1 MLDGPTSSLHL
12 PTDPNQI
19 AFTGGNMATQHSTSV
34 LHPVFQQI
42 LDNVVNA
49 QIRQI
54 DRAFRQSLPACEYE
68 HPEYGMCGRIAK
80 VTDLDSER
88 PMCGLHFHLIQI
100 EDQVAEL
107 SA

>member
-1 MLDGPTSSLHL
+1 
-12 PTDPNQI
+12 
-19 AFTGGNMATQHSTSV
+19 MATQHSTSV

-49 QIRQI
+49 QIRHI

-68 HPEYGMCGRIAK
+68 HPDFGMCGRIAK

>member
-1 MLDGPTSSLHL
+1 
-12 PTDPNQI
+12 
-19 AFTGGNMATQHSTSV
+19 MAAHQSTPV

-68 HPEYGMCGRIAK
+68 HPDFGLCGRIAK

-88 PMCGLHFHLIQI
+88 PLCGLHFHMIQLNDAL
-100 EDQVAEL
+100 EVL
-107 SA
+107 

>member
-1 MLDGPTSSLHL
+1 MAAHQSTPSLHPL
-12 PTDPNQI
+12 
-19 AFTGGNMATQHSTSV
+19 FS
-34 LHPVFQQI
+34 QI

-68 HPEYGMCGRIAK
+68 HPEYGLCGRIAK

-88 PMCGLHFHLIQI
+88 PMCGLHFHMIQI
-100 EDQVAEL
+100 EDQIAEL
-107 SA
+107 SL

>member
-1 MLDGPTSSLHL
+1 
-12 PTDPNQI
+12 
-19 AFTGGNMATQHSTSV
+19 MATQHSTAV

-49 QIRQI
+49 QIRRI

-68 HPEYGMCGRIAK
+68 HPDFGMCGRIAK

-88 PMCGLHFHLIQI
+88 PMCGLHFHMIQLNDAL
-100 EDQVAEL
+100 EVL
-107 SA
+107 

>member
-1 MLDGPTSSLHL
+1 
-12 PTDPNQI
+12 
-19 AFTGGNMATQHSTSV
+19 MAAHQSTPV

-49 QIRQI
+49 QIRRI

-68 HPEYGMCGRIAK
+68 HPDFGMCGRIAK

-88 PMCGLHFHLIQI
+88 PMCGLHFLALQI
-100 EDQVAEL
+100 EDEIAEL

>member
-1 MLDGPTSSLHL
+1 
-12 PTDPNQI
+12 
-19 AFTGGNMATQHSTSV
+19 MAAHQSTPV

-49 QIRQI
+49 QIRRI

-68 HPEYGMCGRIAK
+68 HPDFGVCGRIAK

-88 PMCGLHFHLIQI
+88 PLCEPHFNMIQI
-100 EDQVAEL
+100 EDQIAEL
-107 SA
+107 SL

>member
-1 MLDGPTSSLHL
+1 MAAHQSTPSLHPL
-12 PTDPNQI
+12 
-19 AFTGGNMATQHSTSV
+19 FS
-34 LHPVFQQI
+34 QI

-68 HPEYGMCGRIAK
+68 HPEYGLCGRIAK

-88 PMCGLHFHLIQI
+88 PLCGLHFHMIQMDDAL
-100 EDQVAEL
+100 EVL
-107 SA
+107 

>member
-19 AFTGGNMATQHSTSV
+19 AYIGGNMAASQSTPV
-34 LHPVFQQI
+34 LHPLFQQI

-68 HPEYGMCGRIAK
+68 HPEYGLCGRIAK

-88 PMCGLHFHLIQI
+88 PLCGLHFHMIQLN
-100 EDQVAEL
+100 ESLEVL
-107 SA
+107 

>member
-1 MLDGPTSSLHL
+1 MAAHQSTPSLHPL
-12 PTDPNQI
+12 
-19 AFTGGNMATQHSTSV
+19 FS
-34 LHPVFQQI
+34 QI

-68 HPEYGMCGRIAK
+68 HPDFGLCGRIAK

-88 PMCGLHFHLIQI
+88 PMCGLHFHMIQI
-100 EDQVAEL
+100 EDALEVL
-107 SA
+107 

>member
-1 MLDGPTSSLHL
+1 
-12 PTDPNQI
+12 
-19 AFTGGNMATQHSTSV
+19 MAAHQSTPS
-34 LHPVFQQI
+34 LHPVFSQI

-49 QIRQI
+49 QIRRI

-88 PMCGLHFHLIQI
+88 PMCGLHFHMIQLNDAL
-100 EDQVAEL
+100 EVL
-107 SA
+107 

>member
-1 MLDGPTSSLHL
+1 MAA
-12 PTDPNQI
+12 PNL
-19 AFTGGNMATQHSTSV
+19 APV
-34 LHPVFQQI
+34 LHPLFSQI

-88 PMCGLHFHLIQI
+88 PMCGLHFHLIQLNDAL
-100 EDQVAEL
+100 EVL
-107 SA
+107 